1 MLSSAYNTFKIFFS
15 VFNKNRDIQTDE
27 RPRLLT
33 PAPASLLT
41 FPYLCLPMSL
51 SPSIFAIQRNVI
63 GIGDA
68 LAIAMELMH
77 SKI

>member
-1 MLSSAYNTFKIFFS
+1 MQSE
-15 VFNKNRDIQTDE
+15 E

-33 PAPASLLT
+33 PAHTSLPSS
-41 FPYLCLPMSL
+41 PYRCLPMSL
-51 SPSIFAIQRNVI
+51 SLSIFAIQRNVI